1 MPLPCR
7 PPTTGS
13 PFAPIAPRHLY
24 SLFALTPSN
33 ESGAATFHAQAY
45 IPTQP
50 AQAIQEARL
59 SHAHKD
65 PRRQE
70 GDFPPPRPGP
80 QTRLGDTRVPRLA
93 LCSVDT
99 LVRARTSAV

>member
-33 ESGAATFHAQAY
+33 ESGAATFHAQPY

-50 AQAIQEARL
+50 AQAIQQARL
-59 SHAHKD
+59 SHAHED
-65 PRRQE
+65 PGRQE
-70 GDFPPPRPGP
+70 GDSPPPPQAP
-80 QTRLGDTRVPRLA
+80 QTPLAQPRLPP
-93 LCSVDT
+93 LPLSTVHP
-99 LVRARTSAV
+99 LLPPP